1 MAFNEEVARVA
12 YELYEKRGKG
22 HGCHVDDWLEAEKI
36 VMARHAKKGEGEV
49 KPAKVGRVKTAAR
62 ILKEE
67 KTKPA
72 AKATSRKKAPAKKTT
87 I

>member
-1 MAFNEEVARVA
+1 MGIREEIARVA
-12 YELYEKRGKG
+12 YELYEKRGKTP
-22 HGCHVDDWLEAEKI
+22 GCHDDDWLEAERI

-49 KPAKVGRVKTAAR
+49 KPAKVGRARTSAKT
-62 ILKEE
+62 LKDE

-72 AKATSRKKAPAKKTT
+72 KKVLSRKKAPAKKTT